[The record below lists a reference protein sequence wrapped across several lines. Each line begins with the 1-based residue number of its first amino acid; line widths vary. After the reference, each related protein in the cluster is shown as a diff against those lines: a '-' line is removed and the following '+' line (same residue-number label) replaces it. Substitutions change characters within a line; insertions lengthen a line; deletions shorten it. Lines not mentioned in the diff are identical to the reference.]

1 MEALLS
7 DYPVVT
13 EIPVAWGEMDAL
25 NHVNNAVYF
34 RYFETAR
41 LDFFKHVELM
51 EEMAITKVGPVLGDT
66 YCKYFRPVTYP
77 DTLMVG
83 SRVTDI
89 QDDRFTMEYAI
100 VSKAQQKLT
109 TIGTATIVMFDF
121 ASNQKALLSLR
132 LTNEIE
138 RMNTLKSPCFKQE
151 TVME

>member
-7 DYPVVT
+7 EYPVIT

-51 EEMAITKVGPVLGDT
+51 EEMAVTKVGPVLGDT

-77 DTLMVG
+77 DTLLVG
-83 SRVTDI
+83 AKVTEV

-100 VSKAQQKLT
+100 VSKAQQKVT

-121 ASNQKALLSLR
+121 ASNQKALLSVR
-132 LTNEIE
+132 LLNEIQN
-138 RMNTLKSPCFKQE
+138 MSTLKSPCFKQE
-151 TVME
+151 TVAE

>member
-77 DTLMVG
+77 DTLMIG

-100 VSKAQQKLT
+100 VS
-109 TIGTATIVMFDF
+109 F
-121 ASNQKALLSLR
+121 
-132 LTNEIE
+132 
-138 RMNTLKSPCFKQE
+138 C
-151 TVME
+151 